1 MKLNFGSLEIQKWVM
16 PMDVTQ
22 TVDDDLFL
30 FSCLSPELWFIHL
43 ALSEKARRQSLK
55 IEGFGVLIFLPSIS
69 HER

>member
-1 MKLNFGSLEIQKWVM
+1 
-16 PMDVTQ
+16 MDVTQ